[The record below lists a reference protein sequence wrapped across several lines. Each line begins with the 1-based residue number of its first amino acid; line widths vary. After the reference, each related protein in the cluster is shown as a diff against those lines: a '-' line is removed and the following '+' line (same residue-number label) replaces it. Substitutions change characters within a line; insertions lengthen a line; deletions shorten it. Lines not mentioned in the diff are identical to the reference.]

1 MLMFILGRFENCVFI
16 YAQRCSAY
24 FFGGICMA
32 AVIQTVFMREET
44 DVGMRR
50 AQSDELVF
58 LVTF

>member
-1 MLMFILGRFENCVFI
+1 MFILGRFENCVYI
-16 YAQRCSAY
+16 YAQRCSVC
-24 FFGGICMA
+24 FFGRICMA
-32 AVIQTVFMREET
+32 AVIQTVFMREKT